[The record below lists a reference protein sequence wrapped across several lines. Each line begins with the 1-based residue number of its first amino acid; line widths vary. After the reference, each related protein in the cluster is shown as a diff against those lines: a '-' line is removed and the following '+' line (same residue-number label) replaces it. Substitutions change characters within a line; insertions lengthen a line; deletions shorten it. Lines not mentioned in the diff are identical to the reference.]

1 MDYQEKGYGVCVK
14 KTVYYQLDTV
24 YQMTNVDWKMS
35 KKPKTLKKKEEITL

>member
-24 YQMTNVDWKMS
+24 YQMTNVDIGKCQKS
-35 KKPKTLKKKEEITL
+35 QKHLRKKKR